1 MKNLVEFINENID
14 NESNRV
20 NESLGS
26 LSLLAASVFFTAIT
40 MAASAAA
47 ATNAHYLSSHVEPR
61 SVWQIIKDDIAGFF
75 KDKKL
80 KKIAE
85 KYKNDEEI
93 QEYVKNPNKKGWR
106 KMLETKLEPE
116 EVQYINSLTRT
127 YFK

>member
-1 MKNLVEFINENID
+1 MKNITEYIGNQNINESIA
-14 NESNRV
+14 
-20 NESLGS
+20 S
-26 LSLLAASVFFTAIT
+26 LSILAASVFFTAIT
-40 MAASAAA
+40 MAASAKA
-47 ATNAHYLSSHVEPR
+47 NLENSYDDR
-61 SVWQIIKDDIAGFF
+61 SIFQIIKDDIKGFF

-85 KYKNDEEI
+85 KYKDDEEI

>member
-1 MKNLVEFINENID
+1 MKNITEYIGNQNINESIA
-14 NESNRV
+14 
-20 NESLGS
+20 S
-26 LSLLAASVFFTAIT
+26 LSILAASVFFTAIT
-40 MAASAAA
+40 MAASAKANLE
-47 ATNAHYLSSHVEPR
+47 TSYGDDR
-61 SVWQIIKDDIAGFF
+61 SIFQIIKDDIKGFF